1 MGEGESEG
9 AVKIFASLIY
19 FNKCLIGF
27 FTKII
32 FKQISLESSC
42 NISFKNDFD
51 DKKTNMF
58 LINFF
63 SFFSKTKIPYQKKRM
78 MARPPQL
85 TPGSESSLKY
95 DNSLKYENSA

>member
-51 DKKTNMF
+51 DKITNMF

-63 SFFSKTKIPYQKKRM
+63 SFFSKTKIPYQKIKND
-78 MARPPQL
+78 
-85 TPGSESSLKY
+85 GSTTTAYTGQREF
-95 DNSLKYENSA
+95 AQIRQFT